1 MNPVLT
7 RSTVPSIFLRRF
19 PLHLFSAFLT
29 VLISYSAAAQQP
41 SASAGLGA
49 APTAA
54 PSATTSL
61 DPWFA
66 PYASVDPKALYEA
79 ASAVEAPDGAD
90 VAILSDDQS
99 YSFDEQG
106 RIVHVSHFIYKVLT
120 QKGAEGWDALAEGW
134 EPWNEERPEIRARV
148 IAPDFTVH
156 SLDPK
161 SITEEPARGGDYKT
175 YSDGKT
181 LRAPLPAIAAGVVVE
196 EEYIEHED
204 KPFFAPGHVGLLTFG
219 QDRVPVAHNRV
230 VFEAPSSLPL
240 RTDTVLLPNLKP
252 QRVESNG
259 KVTLTYDLGSLEAI
273 GHYEDN
279 LPSDVTRFPEV
290 RFSTGASWQVM
301 AAEYSKIVDSKSDL
315 ASVQPIVDKLIAGKT
330 SVADK
335 ENALI
340 DYLDREVRYTGIEFG
355 EAAIVPHSPAEVL
368 SQKYGDCKDKATMLV
383 TMLRAAGIPA
393 YVALLNA
400 GSRMDVPAD
409 LPGMGLFDHA
419 IVYVPAI
426 PAAGKHDI
434 AIPALWIDATDQY
447 ARLGQLP
454 SGDQGRKALIARP
467 ETTALTLTPE
477 STSKDNVLLEYREI
491 KLSDNGPATVTEKT
505 QPMGVFES
513 NYRSFYAD
521 KPDKDMREN
530 LTGYVKAQ
538 YISEKLTTVERTD
551 PADLTKQFELTLACE
566 KAKRGYT
573 DLDSAVAAIRVESL
587 FQRLPDE
594 FKHKDDPD
602 AKKKEEKPEPPRTA
616 DWELNEPFSAAWHYR
631 ILPPDGFIPKE
642 LPKDE
647 TIQIGPSLLTEK
659 FSADKDGVVE
669 ADLTFDSV
677 KRRFTVAEVKEIGD
691 KITEIESGSAILV
704 NFEPRAEALLHDGKV
719 KEALAAYRGLI
730 ALHPNEAV
738 HHLQVA
744 NVLLEAGM
752 GEAARAE
759 ARLAVKLDPT
769 SALAEKDLSQILKH
783 DLVGRPMRPGSDW
796 AGAAEALRA
805 AVRLDPDDHAA
816 QADLAILLEY
826 DPVGRRYGGGAKMKD
841 AIAEYRKLGQDK
853 LNDLGIANNLA
864 FALFYGGDPA
874 GAIDAAQTL
883 NPEPVALIAASV
895 AQLHGSK
902 DGLAEVNK
910 RSSGDSAFKETART
924 AGEMLMNTRNYALA
938 ADFLEAG
945 ASGDNAAQTMGLAT
959 MLRGAQHHEDLK
971 FANTPQDLVKRFFLL
986 SMDKDL
992 TEEKMYALLSRNG
1005 QAVMKSEDADE
1016 RKKSLESG
1024 KQMDSQFARQDN
1036 SLDVTLDILAQ
1047 AVDPKGEGTDANGYR
1062 EKLQVPGGANM
1073 TLFVVREDGQ
1083 YKLLDTTE
1091 KPNSI
1096 GLEILDR
1103 IQAGN
1108 LDGAKVLLDWL
1119 REDTHLEGGDDPLG
1133 GPVFPRFWIKG
1144 EAADARKMKLAA
1156 AAILVGTKPTAA
1168 QGVALLE
1175 AAQKD
1180 AATDREKTNIELAL
1194 AIGYSELDNYTKLLH
1209 VSSTLAK
1216 ETPESRLAFAENM
1229 EALMGLGR
1237 FDESF
1242 KVADERLKLLDGDAD
1257 ALRMKAQ
1264 SAADS
1269 GDIAA
1274 SRALLHK
1281 LADQGKDD
1289 AEVWNE
1295 IAWFGLFTGKVDD
1308 TDVAAA
1314 IKSTQMDKDNA
1325 HILHTLACDY
1335 AAVGK
1340 PKEAHELLLRSMD
1353 DLNLDQPDDDY
1364 WYALGMIAEQY
1375 GERDI
1380 AIADYR
1386 KLEKPKE
1393 TLALP
1398 TSSYR
1403 LAHMRLKALN
1413 AE

>member
-1 MNPVLT
+1 MPYF
-7 RSTVPSIFLRRF
+7 SLRRF
-19 PLHLFSAFLT
+19 PLHFFSAFLI
-29 VLISYSAAAQQP
+29 VLISYSVVAQQP
-41 SASAGLGA
+41 SVSAGLGA
-49 APTAA
+49 APTAV
-54 PSATTSL
+54 PSATSAL
-61 DPWFA
+61 DPWVA
-66 PYASVDPKALYEA
+66 PPFSVDPKAMYEA

-99 YSFDEQG
+99 YTFDEQG
-106 RIVHVSHFIYKVLT
+106 RIAHVSHFIYKVLT
-120 QKGAEGWDALAEGW
+120 QKGAEGWDALAVGW
-134 EPWNEERPEIRARV
+134 EPWHEARPDIRARV

-196 EEYIEHED
+196 EEYVEHED

-259 KVTLTYDLGSLEAI
+259 KVTLTYDLGSLEGI
-273 GHYEDN
+273 GPYEEN
-279 LPSDVTRFPEV
+279 LPPDVARFPEV
-290 RFSTGASWQVM
+290 RFSTGASWQAM
-301 AAEYSKIVDSKSDL
+301 AAEYSRIVDSKSDL

-330 SVADK
+330 SIADK

-355 EAAIVPHSPAEVL
+355 EAAIVPHSPTEVL
-368 SQKYGDCKDKATMLV
+368 AQQYGDCKDKATMLV

-400 GSRMDVPAD
+400 GSRMDVPLD

-419 IVYVPAI
+419 IVYVPPI
-426 PAAGKHDI
+426 PAAGKHDA

-454 SGDQGRKALIARP
+454 SGDQGRRALIARP
-467 ETTALTLTPE
+467 ESTELTKTPE

-573 DLDSAVAAIRVESL
+573 DLDNAVAAIRVESL

-642 LPKDE
+642 LPKDQ

-659 FSADKDGVVE
+659 FFADKDGIVE
-669 ADLTFDSV
+669 ADLTFDSAQ
-677 KRRFTVAEVKEIGD
+677 RRFTVAEVKEMGD
-691 KITEIESGSAILV
+691 KIAEIESGSAILV

-719 KEALAAYRGLI
+719 KEALAAYRSLI

-816 QADLAILLEY
+816 QGDLAILLEY
-826 DPVGRRYGGGAKMKD
+826 DPVGRRYGGGANMKQ

-853 LNDLGIANNLA
+853 LADLGIANNLA

-883 NPEPVALIAASV
+883 NPEPTALIAASV
-895 AQLHGSK
+895 ALLHGSK

-924 AGEMLMNTRNYALA
+924 AGEMLMNSRNYALA

-959 MLRGAQHHEDLK
+959 MLRGAVRHEDLK
-971 FANTPQDLVKRFFLL
+971 FENTPADVVKHFILL
-986 SMDKDL
+986 SMDPNL
-992 TEEKMYALLSRNG
+992 TETRFDAVLSRNA
-1005 QAVMKSEDADE
+1005 QMVMKNEDAE
-1016 RKKSLESG
+1016 EKKKELEAG
-1024 KQMDSQFARQDN
+1024 KQLNSELAREDS
-1036 SLDVTLDILAQ
+1036 SLDVEEDLSVQ
-1047 AVDPKGEGTDANGYR
+1047 AFDPKSDGNDQSGYR
-1062 EKLQVPGGANM
+1062 LKVQIPGRKNIS
-1073 TLFVVREDGQ
+1073 TYFVVKEDGQ
-1083 YKLLDTTE
+1083 YKLLDTE
-1091 KPNSI
+1091 EDPNSI
-1096 GLEILDR
+1096 GLEISDR
-1103 IQAGN
+1103 VQAGN
-1108 LDGAKVLLDWL
+1108 LDGAKALLDWL

-1144 EAADARKMKLAA
+1144 QAADARKMKLAA

-1194 AIGYSELDNYTKLLH
+1194 AIGYSELDNYTKLLDI
-1209 VSSTLAK
+1209 SSALSK
-1216 ETPESRLAFAENM
+1216 ETPESRLAFVENI

-1242 KVADERLKLLDGDAD
+1242 KVADERLKLLDGDTD

-1264 SAADS
+1264 AAADS
-1269 GDIAA
+1269 GDIASA
-1274 SRALLHK
+1274 RALLHK

-1380 AIADYR
+1380 AIADYL
-1386 KLEKPKE
+1386 KLKKPKE
-1393 TLALP
+1393 VLAIP